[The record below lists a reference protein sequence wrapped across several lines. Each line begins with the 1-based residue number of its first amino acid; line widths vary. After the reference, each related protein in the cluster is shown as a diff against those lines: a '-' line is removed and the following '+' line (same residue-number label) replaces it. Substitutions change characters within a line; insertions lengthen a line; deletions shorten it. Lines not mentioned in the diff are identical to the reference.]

1 MSEVSATSANVFE
14 DSLEVARVKLLLKG
28 LISSMLLGSGY
39 KVISFIYTIM
49 LSQARTVRYR
59 TRFRSINPILTYSV
73 NDARQSAFLI
83 SRHRAIGTEIQ
94 TFNSLQILSFR
105 PIHCEPY
112 IELKPAGNL

>member
-28 LISSMLLGSGY
+28 LISFMLLGSGY

-112 IELKPAGNL
+112 IELKPVGNL

>member
-1 MSEVSATSANVFE
+1 MSEVSTTSAEVFE

-39 KVISFIYTIM
+39 KIVSFIYIIM
-49 LSQARTVRYR
+49 QIQARTVRYR

-73 NDARQSAFLI
+73 NDSRQSALLI
-83 SRHRAIGTEIQ
+83 SRRRAIGTDIQ

-112 IELKPAGNL
+112 IELKPVNNL